1 MVLASEIVTQT
12 VLRASA
18 KIALACEIPAH
29 VPDILG
35 EDSAASGVPQRK
47 GFASGLRVATGA
59 LRARRAWR
67 RMGKDERQ

>member
-35 EDSAASGVPQRK
+35 EDSAASGVPSVRVLRPGSAPQR
-47 GFASGLRVATGA
+47 GR
-59 LRARRAWR
+59 
-67 RMGKDERQ
+67 